1 MRKLNEEDFKKLSDV
16 YDTMTEAIGFEA
28 AFKIATIF
36 EGETVF
42 FKKLDGAKRPS
53 RNRQI
58 IDEFNGYN
66 FNALAK
72 KYELTPNMIRL
83 IVKNEVTRKRNA
95 PEEGQISFFNSS

>member
-1 MRKLNEEDFKKLSDV
+1 MRKLNENDFRKLSDI
-16 YDTMTEAIGFEA
+16 YDTMAEAIGFDA

-42 FKKLDGAKRPS
+42 FKKLEGAERPS

-58 IDEFNGYN
+58 IEEFNGYN

-72 KYELTPNMIRL
+72 KYSLTPNMIRL
-83 IVKNEVTRKRNA
+83 IVRNEINRKRNA
-95 PEEGQISFFNSS
+95 PEEGQLSIFDTS